1 MSKVDVVLGT
11 FYGDEGKGKII
22 DYLGGKADVALRAT
36 GGNNAGHSIEVD
48 GEKYVFHLIP
58 SGILNKGTMAIIGNG
73 VVIDPKV
80 LIEEIETLKSK
91 GKDVSKLRISTKAH
105 LIFPYHIGL
114 DKMLEENRG
123 NNKIGTTARGIGPC
137 YCDKYERCGIRVED
151 LYSDK
156 FEELVTRNV
165 TNKNKIFKI
174 YNYPEYDSKEIIKEY
189 KKYARTLKK
198 YVCDTTSLIH
208 KLLSEDK
215 KIVCE
220 GAQAT
225 LLDIDHG
232 SYPYVT
238 SSNPTIGGIIT
249 GSGINA
255 HDIGEVYGVMK
266 AYSSRVGAG
275 PFVTEQDNQIGDLI
289 RELGHEYGATTKRP
303 RRCGYLDLVALKY
316 AVLVNGITALCM
328 NHLDTIGNLDTI
340 KLCVAYERNGK
351 RIEAFTTNE
360 KELLEST
367 PIYEEFTGNFKDI
380 SGIRKKEDL
389 PENAKKYIKRIEEY
403 VGVPIK
409 FIGVGASREE
419 IIVE

>member
-80 LIEEIETLKSK
+80 LIEEIETLKSR

-165 TNKNKIFKI
+165 NNKKQ
-174 YNYPEYDSKEIIKEY
+174 
-189 KKYARTLKK
+189 L
-198 YVCDTTSLIH
+198 
-208 KLLSEDK
+208 
-215 KIVCE
+215 
-220 GAQAT
+220 
-225 LLDIDHG
+225 
-232 SYPYVT
+232 
-238 SSNPTIGGIIT
+238 
-249 GSGINA
+249 
-255 HDIGEVYGVMK
+255 
-266 AYSSRVGAG
+266 
-275 PFVTEQDNQIGDLI
+275 
-289 RELGHEYGATTKRP
+289 
-303 RRCGYLDLVALKY
+303 
-316 AVLVNGITALCM
+316 
-328 NHLDTIGNLDTI
+328 
-340 KLCVAYERNGK
+340 
-351 RIEAFTTNE
+351 
-360 KELLEST
+360 
-367 PIYEEFTGNFKDI
+367 
-380 SGIRKKEDL
+380 
-389 PENAKKYIKRIEEY
+389 
-403 VGVPIK
+403 
-409 FIGVGASREE
+409 
-419 IIVE
+419 